1 MLIREMSRQECI
13 DLVAENH
20 IARLGCAR
28 DGRPYVVPVQ
38 YAFAANRLYGF
49 SMPGQKIDWMR
60 ANPRVCIQLD
70 TVTDRQAWRSVVI
83 YGRYQE
89 LPDTKQWH
97 RERLNAWAL
106 LEQRVN
112 WWEPGG
118 LKPGDQAIAGASPHL
133 FFEIEIDEVI
143 NRFASDVA
151 ADLIVMGA
159 YGHSRMRERVFGG
172 VTRSMLENAV
182 VPVLMAH

>member
-20 IARLGCAR
+20 IARLGCVR
-28 DGRPYVVPVQ
+28 DGQPYVVPIQ

-60 ANPRVCIQLD
+60 ATPRVCIQMD
-70 TVTDRQAWRSVVI
+70 TATDRKDWRSVVI

-89 LPDTKQWH
+89 LPVTKQWH
-97 RERLNAWAL
+97 RERMNAWSL

-118 LKPGDQAIAGASPHL
+118 LKPGDQAITGSSPHL
-133 FFEIEIDEVI
+133 FFEIEIDEVTG
-143 NRFASDVA
+143 RA
-151 ADLIVMGA
+151 ATVG
-159 YGHSRMRERVFGG
+159 
-172 VTRSMLENAV
+172 
-182 VPVLMAH
+182 